1 MSRDSNETIEN
12 VKKEL
17 KKENKSSFFSSDET
31 MKKELGEMEE
41 RIIQRTETKIVS
53 VIEDVLSMGCF
64 SCLLGGTFDVTFMIP
79 RVSLT
84 QAPESNAALEP
95 PAKKLCTQAIAGPS
109 NSEQPVTPDPSTMKK
124 PAQKK
129 YS

>member
-41 RIIQRTETKIVS
+41 RIIQRTGTKIVS
-53 VIEDVLSMGCF
+53 VIEDVLSKGF
-64 SCLLGGTFDVTFMIP
+64 YSFIP
-79 RVSLT
+79 G
-84 QAPESNAALEP
+84 EP
-95 PAKKLCTQAIAGPS
+95 LMTLFRFL
-109 NSEQPVTPDPSTMKK
+109 D
-124 PAQKK
+124 
-129 YS
+129 